1 MIIGHYIFKFSV
13 ALCWRL
19 PWLAGALRV
28 KLRLGVCVHPL
39 PSHYIMVLL
48 SVVDCFIITKM
59 FLESSKSI
67 DHPSNSDVTEHEPVL
82 SRVVWYV
89 CRRLVCI
96 EYVCVLSMES
106 M

>member
-48 SVVDCFIITKM
+48 QMKRTQQTEPGVSGKVREHHATLISLKPFNASLM
-59 FLESSKSI
+59 AG
-67 DHPSNSDVTEHEPVL
+67 SNPG
-82 SRVVWYV
+82 RVG
-89 CRRLVCI
+89 RD
-96 EYVCVLSMES
+96 E
-106 M
+106 

>member
-1 MIIGHYIFKFSV
+1 MVFSI
-13 ALCWRL
+13 
-19 PWLAGALRV
+19 GALT
-28 KLRLGVCVHPL
+28 HPHIKVIL
-39 PSHYIMVLL
+39 VNRHYMMVLL